1 MGLLSDIFSKKKRQ
15 AALDR
20 VKDKAVVWTI
30 AGLSALSPANTFA
43 DGFSAGERT
52 PDKTETVAD
61 SAKTQ
66 TDFVIAKFD
75 SDRLK
80 NAAER
85 MMKTK
90 TGAAVLTGLAT
101 KNIPVEISAEIG
113 QDLGGAYYPDLKK
126 ILINPECSDD
136 LIASVLVHEGT
147 HALQSANG
155 CKVGPYLN
163 MHSYFTMNK
172 AMEADAMKNQL
183 FAAAELKAS
192 GDASV
197 YDAFAGE
204 HGDLVKSY
212 EKFCKQFGDQTDSIA
227 KHTMLAYYNNRRY
240 VKTYEDRYV
249 DALNTFFSAAKKN
262 DAAAGILQFDYP
274 VSEIIN
280 RICRLDG
287 KPYMTAADSVLLQD
301 SARNYVS
308 KRTYNSLDKL
318 SKKHAATLDKSISKQ
333 DSSHQK
339 FYVVDSKGNVLQ
351 RPAKPTPKPKQNLPK
366 QFAARRGRR
375 DDGR

>member
-227 KHTMLAYYNNRRY
+227 KHTMLA
-240 VKTYEDRYV
+240 
-249 DALNTFFSAAKKN
+249 FSAAKKN

-287 KPYMTAADSVLLQD
+287 KPYMTAADSVFLQD

-351 RPAKPTPKPKQNLPK
+351 RPAKPTPTPTPTPKSKQNLSK
-366 QFAARRGRR
+366 QFAARRIRR